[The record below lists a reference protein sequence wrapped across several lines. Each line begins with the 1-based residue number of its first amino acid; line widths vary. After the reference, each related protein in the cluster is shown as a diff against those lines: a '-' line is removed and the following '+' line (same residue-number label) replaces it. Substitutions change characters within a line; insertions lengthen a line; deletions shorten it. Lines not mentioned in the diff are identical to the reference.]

1 MTKAFY
7 SIGGGGYPCPFS
19 PFFLG
24 LFLLF
29 FVKDSV
35 LGTKWTKWTKW
46 GDKMDKRDKRDKNF
60 GEMRQKIRQ
69 AQM

>member
-1 MTKAFY
+1 MTIHHDIKGGGG
-7 SIGGGGYPCPFS
+7 GGGGYHCPFC
-19 PFFLG
+19 LC
-24 LFLLF
+24 LFLHF

-46 GDKMDKRDKRDKNF
+46 GDKMDKRDKHF
-60 GEMRQKIRQ
+60 GQMRQKIRQ